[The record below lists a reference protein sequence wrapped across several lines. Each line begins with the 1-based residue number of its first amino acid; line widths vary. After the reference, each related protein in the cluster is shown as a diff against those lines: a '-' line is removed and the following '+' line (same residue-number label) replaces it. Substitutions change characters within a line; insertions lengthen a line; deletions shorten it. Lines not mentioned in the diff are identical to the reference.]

1 MSIATTPAAAIIGWC
16 AIAYALA
23 LLILA
28 VAVLIDAR
36 WLQTVTRTW
45 RRLIRAWIIWRYLG
59 RPGRIAIDRAWRI
72 EP

>member
-1 MSIATTPAAAIIGWC
+1 MIATTTTAAIIGCC
-16 AIAYALA
+16 AIAYALV

-28 VAVLIDAR
+28 VAVILDAR
-36 WLQTVTRTW
+36 WIETLARTW

-59 RPGRIAIDRAWRI
+59 RPWRIAIDRAWRI

>member
-1 MSIATTPAAAIIGWC
+1 MTAHTTAAAAIIGWS
-16 AIAYALA
+16 AIAYALL

-45 RRLIRAWIIWRYLG
+45 RRIIRAWIIWRYLG
-59 RPGRIAIDRAWRI
+59 RPWRIAIDRAWRI